1 MEREWERTVQYTYIT
16 LEDVKNI
23 FQKYNQYEEVLDYE
37 LITCGKRNTNYRV
50 TTTSSKYILRI
61 CSRNSEGYRSEL
73 ISYYLLKDKINIPKL
88 LMYSNIGDR
97 VYIIYEY
104 IAGKTLE
111 EVIIDRKMI
120 DTIAR
125 DMAIMHNTSKE
136 EVTGIKIIN
145 YPPFR
150 EWFHLFLQDDYAK
163 IRLGDNRIDKIHYL
177 SVKYD
182 KEIRAIIEN
191 YSGYIHSDFRPVNMI
206 ITEDGN
212 IYYIDWEFAHYGIRL
227 MDIGQLFRY
236 KEFFSESLEE
246 NFEKSYNK
254 YSKIELPYDWFKLCK
269 LVDLANPIQL
279 LQCEHISKVKKQD
292 LLKLIDEITSILI

>member
-1 MEREWERTVQYTYIT
+1 MEREWERTLEYTYIT
-16 LEDVKNI
+16 LTDVKDI
-23 FQKYNQYEEVLDYE
+23 FKKYNQYEEVLEYN
-37 LITCGKRNTNYRV
+37 LITYGKRNTNYKV

-61 CSRNSEGYRSEL
+61 CPKNSEGYRSEL

-88 LMYSNIGDR
+88 LMYSNIEDR

-104 IAGKTLE
+104 IVGKTLA
-111 EVIIDRKMI
+111 EVLIDRRMI

-136 EVTGIKIIN
+136 EIAGIKIIN

-150 EWFHLFLQDDYAK
+150 EWYDLFLQDDNAK
-163 IRLGDNRIDKIHYL
+163 FRLGDNRIDKIHYL
-177 SVKYD
+177 SVKYE
-182 KEIRAIIEN
+182 KSIRTIDN
-191 YSGYIHSDFRPVNMI
+191 YSGYIHSDFRPVNMMI
-206 ITEDGN
+206 DEDDN

-254 YSKIELPYDWFKLCK
+254 YSEMKLPSDWIKLCR

-279 LQCEHISKVKKQD
+279 LQCEHISKVKEQD
-292 LLKLIDEITSILI
+292 LLKLIDDIISILI